1 MDKPLILVVED
12 DRAVRSLVTTTLDT
26 HDYKYITAQN
36 GQQALLEI
44 VSRRPNIILLD
55 LGLPDMDGIEIIKK
69 VRSWSIVPII
79 VISARSEDKSKIEAL
94 DTGADD
100 YLTKPFSIDE
110 LLARLRATMRRLKY
124 LEHQEIEDVV
134 FTNGDLKVNFDSGCA
149 I

>member
-69 VRSWSIVPII
+69 VRSCQLCQSLLLVLG
-79 VISARSEDKSKIEAL
+79 AKIRV
-94 DTGADD
+94 
-100 YLTKPFSIDE
+100 K
-110 LLARLRATMRRLKY
+110 
-124 LEHQEIEDVV
+124 
-134 FTNGDLKVNFDSGCA
+134 
-149 I
+149 